1 MKADAKPTGGCSR
14 PGSGQS
20 VLAIAEDKALQRRI
34 VAALANLDM
43 RVATRTDPDGRES
56 PSLEESMVVLF
67 ACDVNAPRDMASL
80 RRLCRQTP
88 RSAVI
93 VVTSPST
100 GTGVRRALDAG
111 ASGVVFDPDLERTL
125 AIAVRAVA
133 IGQSVV
139 PRKLRAGVERPVLS
153 HRERQVLELVR
164 KGLTNA
170 QIAER
175 LFLAEST
182 IKSHLASIFAK
193 FGVHSRKEV
202 TIAVEDLEQVSLAA
216 PGLGQAAKQLPA

>member
-1 MKADAKPTGGCSR
+1 MQAEAKPAGDPLR
-14 PGSGQS
+14 PAFRPS
-20 VLAIAEDKALQRRI
+20 VLAIADAETQPRI
-34 VAALANLDM
+34 VAALAEQDV
-43 RVATRTDPDGRES
+43 RVRDADAADGVPPDAADSE
-56 PSLEESMVVLF
+56 VVVF
-67 ACDVNAPRDMASL
+67 ACDVNAPREMAAL
-80 RRLCRQTP
+80 RRLCREAP
-88 RSAVI
+88 DPAVV
-93 VVTSPST
+93 VVTSVST

-111 ASGVVFDPDLERTL
+111 ASGVVFDPELERTL
-125 AIAVRAVA
+125 ATAVRAVA

-202 TIAVEDLEQVSLAA
+202 AIAVEDLEQISLPA
-216 PGLGQAAKQLPA
+216 PGPGGAAEQITA